1 MDSQANP
8 APKSLAVKEED
19 SEEDKELQAELKLLV
34 DKITGDDHT
43 LIAPALEMMK
53 YLIRTST
60 TSMTSVPKPLKYL
73 APFYDHLKLTHKK
86 MAKGPT
92 RSSLAD
98 VISLL
103 AMGTAG
109 GEDAK
114 KNRECLKYCLMGTME
129 NIGDW
134 GHEYIRQLEKEIVH
148 QWPYNCEKSSKTLMP
163 LIHDILIFNCNHH
176 AEIQACDLLT
186 EVDLLHML
194 PEYMAKN
201 TYQRMCM
208 YLMSC
213 AKYVDSIERSKI
225 MGMICEQY
233 LRFKEYSKSLIT
245 AIQMNDHEMVG
256 KIFTS
261 CKDKT
266 TLYQLA
272 FICARH
278 IYSVELD
285 PDCENYEELC
295 NILNNS
301 HLSTYFLTLARELD
315 IMEPKSP
322 QDVFKAWL
330 EPLPPRFTILGEHLD
345 SARQNLA
352 SSFVNG
358 FVNAGFGSDKLL
370 TVEGGNKWIYRNK
383 DHGMLS
389 ATAALGLLH
398 LWDVDGG
405 LTPIDKYLYST
416 DEYIKSGALLA
427 LGIVNCRV
435 RNECDPA
442 LALLG
447 DYVSSESETLQIG
460 AILGIGLAYAGSN
473 RQDVINLLLPLIP
486 PSKNL
491 EILSILSLSCGLISL
506 GKSDNEVTTT
516 ILNKIMELKESEVM
530 KTSYMRLVGLGLAL
544 CYFGAQDGIEITS
557 EALNVLEEPF
567 KTSIQTALLMCA
579 YAGTGDVLIIQELLH
594 IVGEKVEVPKK
605 DKRDKQEKKDK
616 KDGFTKIKMP
626 RKPEWDYS
634 MGQAMATLA
643 VAVVSM
649 GEDLG
654 VEMTHRIFGH
664 VGRYGDPSV
673 RKAVP
678 LAISLS
684 SVSNPQ
690 LSVIDILTK
699 YSHDPDEEV
708 AANAIFGLGII
719 GAGTN
724 NARLAASLR
733 QLAVFHTK
741 NPSQLFM
748 VRFSQGLVHMGK
760 GTLTF
765 NPLHTDR
772 MLVDSLALAG
782 LLMSMVALLE
792 PQTLI
797 LGQSHYLL
805 YLLAVS
811 LQPRWLLTL
820 DENLNTLPVTV
831 RVGQAVDVVGKAGT
845 PKTIA
850 GIHTHTTPVLLA
862 SAERAELATDLF
874 EVVSP
879 TLDGICVL
887 KKLPKPCK
895 AK

>member
-1 MDSQANP
+1 MSSQA
-8 APKSLAVKEED
+8 ATPKAIPVKEEESD
-19 SEEDKELQAELKLLV
+19 EDKELQVELKILV
-34 DKITGDDHT
+34 DKITGTDPT

-73 APFYDHLKLTHKK
+73 APFYDTLKYTHKK
-86 MAKGPT
+86 MAKGQNK
-92 RSSLAD
+92 SSLAD

-114 KNRECLKYCLMGTME
+114 KQRDCLKYCLRGTMK

-134 GHEYIRQLEKEIVH
+134 GHEYIRQLEKEIVS
-148 QWPYNCEKSSKTLMP
+148 QWPSNCEKSTNMLMP
-163 LIHDILIFNCNHH
+163 LIHDILIFNCSHH
-176 AEIQACDLLT
+176 AEIQACDLLM

-194 PEYMAKN
+194 PEYMANN

-225 MGMICEQY
+225 MGLICEQY
-233 LRFKEYSKSLIT
+233 LRFGEYSKSLIT
-245 AIQMNDHEMVG
+245 AIQMNDSKMVG
-256 KIFTS
+256 KIFST
-261 CKDKT
+261 CKDRS

-278 IYSVELD
+278 IHSVDLN

-295 NILNNS
+295 NILSNS

-322 QDVFKAWL
+322 QEVFKTWL
-330 EPLPPRFTILGEHLD
+330 EPLPPRFSILGEHLD

-352 SSFVNG
+352 SSLVNG

-370 TVEGGNKWIYRNK
+370 TVDGGNKWIYRNK

-416 DEYIKSGALLA
+416 DEYIKAGALLA

-447 DYVSSESETLQIG
+447 DYVAVENETLQIG
-460 AILGIGLAYAGSN
+460 AILGIGLAYAGSH

-486 PSKNL
+486 QCKNL
-491 EILSILSLSCGLISL
+491 EILSILSLSCGLISI
-506 GKSDNEVTTT
+506 GKYDNEVSTT
-516 ILNKIMELKESEVM
+516 ILNKIIELKDSDVL
-530 KTSYMRLVGLGLAL
+530 KSAYMRLVGLGLAL
-544 CYFGAQDGIEITS
+544 CYFGARESIEVPS
-557 EALNVLEEPF
+557 EAMNVLDEPF

-579 YAGTGDVLIIQELLH
+579 YAGSGDVLIIQELLH
-594 IVGEKVEVPKK
+594 IVGEKVEIPKKEKK
-605 DKRDKQEKKDK
+605 DKPEKKEK
-616 KDGFTKIKMP
+616 KDGFTKIKNA
-626 RKPEWDYS
+626 RRPEWDYS

-649 GEDLG
+649 GEDIG

-673 RKAVP
+673 RRAVP

-690 LSVIDILTK
+690 LAVIDILTK

-708 AANAIFGLGII
+708 SSNAIFGLGII

-733 QLAVFHTK
+733 QLAVFHGK

-772 MLVDSLALAG
+772 MLVDPLALAG
-782 LLMSMVALLE
+782 LLVTMVALLE
-792 PQTLI
+792 PQSLI

-805 YLLAVS
+805 YMLAAA

-820 DENLNTLPVTV
+820 DEHLNTLPVTV
-831 RVGQAVDVVGKAGT
+831 RVGQAVDIVGKAGT

-862 SAERAELATDLF
+862 SAERAELATDQF
-874 EVVSP
+874 EVVAP

-887 KKLPKPCK
+887 KKMPTELHVK
-895 AK
+895 